1 MGATVTFTAARQV
14 PGRNLQMFVRLDRLI
29 FDKIRESRFRA
40 GWWQSG
46 CRLDFQTS
54 D

>member
-40 GWWQSG
+40 GWWQSAV
-46 CRLDFQTS
+46 DS
-54 D
+54 DPSTV